1 MKIAGGLDLGD
12 VMATVLVLAASAVLP
27 NAYVVSGMK
36 LTALPHLV
44 RMAVIPAVAIVVV
57 VVIYGWLTGRRTLAR
72 TILWASLAGVLAT
85 VGLDVIRLPS
95 TWVGYLPMDEG
106 AEIGMMLSGEPM
118 EDHMGASSAGG
129 AGGAAHTGEAPMHGK
144 MSVPTLVRGYLYH
157 YGNGISFALI
167 FAFLFGGAPWWVGV
181 LYAVFFVDAGM
192 MVAMPMMGMPLRA
205 SGWIAALLAHVA
217 YGAVLGVLLSRW
229 LEAPGVVVRLLSHR
243 ADGYAPRLP

>member
-1 MKIAGGLDLGD
+1 MKIVNGLNAKD
-12 VMATVLVLAASAVLP
+12 VVATVLVLAASAVLP

-44 RMAVIPAVAIVVV
+44 RAAVIPAVVVV
-57 VVIYGWLTGRRTLAR
+57 VAVVIYGSLTGRRTLVR
-72 TILWASLAGVLAT
+72 TILLASLAGVLAT
-85 VGLDVIRLPS
+85 AGLDIVRLPS

-118 EDHMGASSAGG
+118 NDHMGAPVSG
-129 AGGAAHTGEAPMHGK
+129 ATPMPEGPMHEK
-144 MSVPTLVRGYLYH
+144 ASLSTLVRGYLYH

-167 FAFLFGGAPWWVGV
+167 FALLFGGAPWWVGV
-181 LYAVFFVDAGM
+181 LYAVFFVDVGM

-205 SGWIAALLAHVA
+205 SGWVAALLAHVA

-229 LEAPGVVVRLLSHR
+229 LEAPGLVVRLLRHR
-243 ADGYAPRLP
+243 TDVSPARSW